1 MCFGAEYQQDCLQP
15 ATKVGVGPGVGEV
28 GARGRAGLVGQKSAS
43 DVPPVF
49 IYWTAVLYCIL
60 NHIIFIS
67 KKNLL
72 EV

>member
-1 MCFGAEYQQDCLQP
+1 MVFGR
-15 ATKVGVGPGVGEV
+15 PGVGEV
-28 GARGRAGLVGQKSAS
+28 GARGRALLVGRKSAS